1 MVLPTHFLQVVAVA
15 FAACL
20 QLLAFGDSSV
30 EERRGV
36 KITHTESRILKNK
49 EQSDVIERAL
59 NPAYGTSTP

>member
-49 EQSDVIERAL
+49 EQ
-59 NPAYGTSTP
+59 